1 MKRIDCIK
9 QAIKADEQLVKA
21 IDKVRFYDVDMFI
34 SDADEYINAIRHKGM
49 ICIIHSVSASGMTRN
64 ISFHSV
70 SKYQSD
76 YHFRQY
82 YALFLSLGY
91 TLSSKSRNSFKI
103 YGCGM
108 DMIFDTN
115 YSIIRNLHALGFISD
130 SDCNVL
136 CQMTPIT
143 F

>member
-34 SDADEYINAIRHKGM
+34 SDADEYINAIRHK
-49 ICIIHSVSASGMTRN
+49 GMTRN